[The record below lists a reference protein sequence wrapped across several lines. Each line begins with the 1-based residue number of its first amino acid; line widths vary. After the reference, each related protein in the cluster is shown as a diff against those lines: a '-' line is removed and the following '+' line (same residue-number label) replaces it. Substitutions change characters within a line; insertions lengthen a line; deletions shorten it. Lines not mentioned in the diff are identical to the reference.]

1 MTAVHATRPAA
12 APLLDDA
19 ALVARVVGGDRPAYA
34 LLYQR
39 YAQSIF
45 ARLTRLIGPRPD
57 REDLLQQV
65 FLELHRALP
74 RFRGEAA
81 VSTFIYRITANVA
94 IDHLRHRRRR
104 PVDFD
109 GHALDE
115 LIDGSPSPEER
126 TRRRAELRQVLGLLD
141 RIKPAKRVAL
151 VLVAVEGLSLDD
163 AAAQVGARPD
173 AVKQR
178 VLHARRELHAMLAR
192 AERRAT
198 PAPAAPRAPERSP

>member
-1 MTAVHATRPAA
+1 MTAALAMRPSA
-12 APLLDDA
+12 APPDDA
-19 ALVARVVGGDRPAYA
+19 VLVARVADGDRTAYPQ
-34 LLYQR
+34 LYQR
-39 YAQSIF
+39 YAQRVF
-45 ARLTRLIGPRPD
+45 ARLTRLVGPGPD

-74 RFRGEAA
+74 RFRGEASL
-81 VSTFIYRITANVA
+81 STFIYRITANVA

-109 GHALDE
+109 ADALDE
-115 LIDGSPSPEER
+115 LIDGSPSPEQR
-126 TRRRAELRQVLGLLD
+126 ARRRAELAEVLRLLD

-163 AAAQVGARPD
+163 AAAQVGAQPE

-178 VLHARRELHAMLAR
+178 VLHARRELQAMLAR
-192 AERRAT
+192 AALREARLEERT
-198 PAPAAPRAPERSP
+198 P